1 MLDFDVSKM
10 AVIGVVALVVLGP
23 ERLPRVS
30 RTVGTMFGRAQRYF
44 ADVKAEVN
52 QQIQLDEVKKLKSD
66 IEGAVKNLGSATQT
80 GIAQS
85 VSALKTEVE
94 QAGASIEQ
102 ALTDDYL
109 PSIHESGGSGW
120 PTSFAPA
127 AEPAPVIGQT
137 SASAGVARRPLRTF
151 PTTAAAPSVRRSVA
165 RGSYAGKAVRKGG
178 SLVSSAARHA
188 QSKTRVQTA

>member
-80 GIAQS
+80 GIVQS
-85 VSALKTEVE
+85 VNALKTEVE
-94 QAGASIEQ
+94 QAGASIKQ

-109 PSIHESGGSGW
+109 PSIHQSDGSGW
-120 PTSFAPA
+120 PASFALA
-127 AEPAPVIGQT
+127 AEPAPVLGQT
-137 SASAGVARRPLRTF
+137 GVSGVARRPLRTF
-151 PTTAAAPSVRRSVA
+151 QATAAAPSVRRSVA

-178 SLVSSAARHA
+178 SLASSAARHA
-188 QSKTRVQTA
+188 QSKTRVQPA

>member
-66 IEGAVKNLGSATQT
+66 IEGAVKNLGSATQG

-85 VSALKTEVE
+85 VSELKTEVE
-94 QAGASIEQ
+94 QAGASIEK

-109 PSIHESGGSGW
+109 PSIHESGGSDW
-120 PTSFAPA
+120 PASFGSASA
-127 AEPAPVIGQT
+127 SEPA
-137 SASAGVARRPLRTF
+137 SAVRQVSVAGVARRPLRTVQ
-151 PTTAAAPSVRRSVA
+151 TNVVASGVRRSVA
-165 RGSYAGKAVRKGG
+165 RGGGGKAVRKGR
-178 SLVSSAARHA
+178 SLASSAARHA
-188 QSKTRVQTA
+188 QSRTRALTA